1 MTISERRN
9 RLSIYLDVIWL
20 LNFFFDALLL
30 LLTALI
36 LKRKIVK
43 WRILVGAF
51 IGSLVVLIVV
61 SPFAAIGSHPLTKL
75 LFSIAI
81 VGVAFGYKRFRY
93 FIQGLLTFYF
103 ATFMIGGGMIGVHYF
118 LEFDVQA
125 FDGTILTQSRGF
137 GNPISWG
144 FVLIGFPLLW
154 YFSKNRIADI
164 ETKQVFYDQIVDVK
178 LEIDDV
184 TLRVKGL
191 VDSGNQLFD
200 PITKSPVMILDT
212 TKYEELFPK
221 SLIEQSKNIELLTND
236 TSTEPHKW
244 ESRVRLIP
252 YRGVGQEH
260 QFLLAI
266 KPDQITIF
274 QGNEENIVKKGLVA
288 FNHTTLSTDG
298 EYDCIVHPKMLIS
311 SSIKSAS

>member
-1 MTISERRN
+1 M
-9 RLSIYLDVIWL
+9 SIYLDVIWL

-30 LLTALI
+30 LLTAMI

-43 WRILVGAF
+43 WRILVGAL

-61 SPFAAIGSHPLTKL
+61 SPFAAFGSHPLSKL
-75 LFSIAI
+75 LFSIVI

-118 LEFDVQA
+118 LEFDVQI
-125 FDGTILTQSRGF
+125 FDGTILTESTGY

-184 TLRVKGL
+184 TLQLKGL

-200 PITKSPVMILDT
+200 PISKSPVMILDT

-221 SLIEQSKNIELLTND
+221 TLIEQSKNIELLTNS
-236 TSTEPHKW
+236 TSTESHKW

-260 QFLLAI
+260 QFLLAV
-266 KPDQITIF
+266 KPDHITIY
-274 QGNEENIVKKGLVA
+274 QGKDENIVKKGLVA

-311 SSIKSAS
+311 SSIKTAS

>member
-1 MTISERRN
+1 MTIGERRN

-30 LLTALI
+30 LLTAMI
-36 LKRKIVK
+36 LKRTIVK

-51 IGSLVVLIVV
+51 IGSLLVLLVV
-61 SPFAAIGSHPLTKL
+61 SPFAAIGSHPITKL
-75 LFSIAI
+75 FFSILI

-93 FIQGLLTFYF
+93 FLQGLLTFYF
-103 ATFMIGGGMIGVHYF
+103 ATFMIGGGMIGVYYF
-118 LEFDVQA
+118 LEFDVQV
-125 FDGTILTQSRGF
+125 FDGTILTQSTGY

-144 FVLIGFPLLW
+144 FVLLGFPILW
-154 YFSKNRIADI
+154 YFSKNRIQDI
-164 ETKQVFYDQIVDVK
+164 ETKQVFYDQIVAVK

-184 TLRVKGL
+184 TLHLKGL

-200 PITKSPVMILDT
+200 PITKSPVMILDV
-212 TKYEELFPK
+212 TKYEEFFPET
-221 SLIEQSKNIELLTND
+221 LIKQSKNIELLTND
-236 TSTEPHKW
+236 TSTESHKW

-260 QFLLAI
+260 QFLLAV
-266 KPDQITIF
+266 KPDQIIIY
-274 QGNEENIVKKGLVA
+274 QGNEEIIVKKGLVA

-298 EYDCIVHPKMLIS
+298 EYDCIVHPKMIIS
-311 SSIKSAS
+311 STIQTAS

>member
-1 MTISERRN
+1 M
-9 RLSIYLDVIWL
+9 
-20 LNFFFDALLL
+20 

-61 SPFAAIGSHPLTKL
+61 SPFAAFGSHPLVKL
-75 LFSIAI
+75 LFSIVI
-81 VGVAFGYKRFRY
+81 VGVAYGYKRFRY
-93 FIQGLLTFYF
+93 FMQGLLTFYF
-103 ATFMIGGGMIGVHYF
+103 TTFMIGGGMIGVHYF
-118 LEFDVQA
+118 LEFDVQV
-125 FDGTILTQSRGF
+125 FDGTVLTQSIGY

-184 TLRVKGL
+184 TLQLKGL

-212 TKYEELFPK
+212 TKYEALFPK
-221 SLIEQSKNIELLTND
+221 TLIEQSKNIELLTND
-236 TSTEPHKW
+236 PSESHKW

-260 QFLLAI
+260 QFLLAV

-298 EYDCIVHPKMLIS
+298 EYDCIIHPKMLIS
-311 SSIKSAS
+311 SSIKTAS

>member
-1 MTISERRN
+1 M
-9 RLSIYLDVIWL
+9 SIYLDVIWL

-43 WRILVGAF
+43 WRIFVGAF

-61 SPFAAIGSHPLTKL
+61 SPFAAFGSHPLAKL
-75 LFSIAI
+75 LFSIVI

-118 LEFDVQA
+118 LEFDVQV
-125 FDGTILTQSRGF
+125 FDGTVLTQSTGY

-178 LEIDDV
+178 LEIDNV
-184 TLRVKGL
+184 TLQLKGL

-200 PITKSPVMILDT
+200 PISKSPVMILDT
-212 TKYEELFPK
+212 TKYEELFPQT
-221 SLIEQSKNIELLTND
+221 LIEQSKNIELLTND
-236 TSTEPHKW
+236 TSTESHKW

-260 QFLLAI
+260 QFLLAV
-266 KPDQITIF
+266 KPDQITIY
-274 QGNEENIVKKGLVA
+274 QGHEENIVKKGLVA
-288 FNHTTLSTDG
+288 FNHTALSTDG

-311 SSIKSAS
+311 SSIKTAS

>member
-1 MTISERRN
+1 M
-9 RLSIYLDVIWL
+9 SIYLDVIWL

-30 LLTALI
+30 LLTAMI
-36 LKRKIVK
+36 LKREIVK
-43 WRILVGAF
+43 WRILVAAL

-61 SPFAAIGSHPLTKL
+61 SPFAAFGSHPLTKL
-75 LFSIAI
+75 LFSILI

-103 ATFMIGGGMIGVHYF
+103 TTFMIGGGMIGVHYF
-118 LEFDVQA
+118 LEFDVRV
-125 FDGTILTQSRGF
+125 FDGTILTQSTGY

-154 YFSKNRIADI
+154 YFSKNRIDDI

-184 TLRVKGL
+184 ILHLKGL

-200 PITKSPVMILDT
+200 PITKSPVMILDM

-221 SLIEQSKNIELLTND
+221 PLIDQSKNIELLTND
-236 TSTEPHKW
+236 SSTESHKW

-260 QFLLAI
+260 QFLLAV
-266 KPDQITIF
+266 KPDQITIY
-274 QGNEENIVKKGLVA
+274 QENEENIVKKGLVA

-298 EYDCIVHPKMLIS
+298 DYDCIVHPKMLIS
-311 SSIKSAS
+311 SSIKTAS

>member
-1 MTISERRN
+1 MTFGERRN
-9 RLSIYLDVIWL
+9 GVSIYLDVIWL

-30 LLTALI
+30 LLTAMI

-43 WRILVGAF
+43 WRILVGSF
-51 IGSLVVLIVV
+51 IGSLLVLLVV
-61 SPFAAIGSHPLTKL
+61 SPFAEIGSHPVTKL
-75 LFSIAI
+75 LFSIVI

-93 FIQGLLTFYF
+93 FLQGLLTFYF

-118 LEFDVQA
+118 LEFDVQV
-125 FDGTILTQSRGF
+125 FDGTIITQSTGY

-154 YFSKNRIADI
+154 YFSKNRMDDI
-164 ETKQVFYDQIVDVK
+164 ETKQVFYDQIVTVK

-184 TLRVKGL
+184 ILHLQGL

-221 SLIEQSKNIELLTND
+221 ALMEQSKNIELLTND
-236 TSTEPHKW
+236 SSTESHKW

-260 QFLLAI
+260 QFLLAV
-266 KPDQITIF
+266 KPDRITIYH
-274 QGNEENIVKKGLVA
+274 GNEENIVKKGLVA

-298 EYDCIVHPKMLIS
+298 EYDCIVHPKMLVS
-311 SSIKSAS
+311 SSIQTAS

>member
-1 MTISERRN
+1 M
-9 RLSIYLDVIWL
+9 SIYLDVIWL

-43 WRILVGAF
+43 WRIITGAF
-51 IGSLVVLIVV
+51 IGSLLVFFVV
-61 SPFAAIGSHPLTKL
+61 SPFATVGSHPGTKL
-75 LFSIAI
+75 LFSMVI
-81 VGVAFGYKRFRY
+81 VGVAFGYKRFRF
-93 FIQGLLTFYF
+93 FIQSLLTFYF

-118 LEFDVQA
+118 LEFDVNA
-125 FDGTILTQSRGF
+125 FDGTILTQSSGY
-137 GNPISWG
+137 GSPISWG
-144 FVLIGFPLLW
+144 FVLLGFPIIW
-154 YFSKNRIADI
+154 YFSKNRIEDI
-164 ETKQVFYDQIVDVK
+164 ETKKIHYDQIVPVT
-178 LEIDDV
+178 LEIDGLV
-184 TLRVKGL
+184 LRLKGL

-212 TKYEELFPK
+212 KKYEDQFPK
-221 SLIEQSKNIELLTND
+221 LLIEQSKNIELLTGD
-236 TSTEPHKW
+236 ITTETHEW

-266 KPDQITIF
+266 KPDRIIIHHE
-274 QGNEENIVKKGLVA
+274 NEEHVVKKGLMA
-288 FNHTTLSTDG
+288 LNHTTLSTDG

-311 SSIKSAS
+311 SSIQTAS

>member
-1 MTISERRN
+1 M
-9 RLSIYLDVIWL
+9 SIYLDVIWL

-30 LLTALI
+30 LLTAII

-61 SPFAAIGSHPLTKL
+61 SPFSAFGSHPLTKL
-75 LFSIAI
+75 FFSIII

-118 LEFDVQA
+118 LAFDVQV
-125 FDGTILTQSRGF
+125 FDGTILTQSTGF
-137 GNPISWG
+137 GNPVSWG
-144 FVLIGFPLLW
+144 FVIIGFPLLW

-164 ETKQVFYDQIVDVK
+164 ETKQVFYDQIVDVR
-178 LEIDDV
+178 LEIDDI
-184 TLRVKGL
+184 TLNLKGL

-212 TKYEELFPK
+212 TKYVELFPK
-221 SLIEQSKNIELLTND
+221 TLIEQSRNIELLTNE
-236 TSTEPHKW
+236 TSTKSHKW

-266 KPDQITIF
+266 KPDQITIY

-288 FNHTTLSTDG
+288 LNHTTLSTDG